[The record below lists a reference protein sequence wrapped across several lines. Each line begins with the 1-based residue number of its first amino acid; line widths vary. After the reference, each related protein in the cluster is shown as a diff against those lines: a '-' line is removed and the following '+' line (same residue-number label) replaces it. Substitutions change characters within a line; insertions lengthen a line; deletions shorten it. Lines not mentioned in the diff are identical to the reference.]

1 MIGGKT
7 GQEGSRTLA
16 AQSEELNS
24 NSQHSHSNLSMKVH
38 YCHSHA
44 GEPEAGDRKIPGA
57 S

>member
-1 MIGGKT
+1 MIGGET